1 MNRRLARK
9 NLRTGWIVMGDL
21 HVHVRHHV
29 RRRRRLRVMS
39 PLDPEVPPVGEEIH
53 LPGPS
58 ILPLLTAVGIT
69 LTLVGITTFIE
80 FTVIG
85 AVLTI
90 SCIVRWF
97 RETRDETE
105 ELPLD

>member
-1 MNRRLARK
+1 
-9 NLRTGWIVMGDL
+9 
-21 HVHVRHHV
+21 
-29 RRRRRLRVMS
+29 MS
-39 PLDPEVPPVGEEIH
+39 PLDPEIPPVGEEIH

-58 ILPLLTAVGIT
+58 ILPILTAVGVT

-85 AVLTI
+85 VLLTLY
-90 SCIVRWF
+90 CIFRWIGDTR
-97 RETRDETE
+97 REID